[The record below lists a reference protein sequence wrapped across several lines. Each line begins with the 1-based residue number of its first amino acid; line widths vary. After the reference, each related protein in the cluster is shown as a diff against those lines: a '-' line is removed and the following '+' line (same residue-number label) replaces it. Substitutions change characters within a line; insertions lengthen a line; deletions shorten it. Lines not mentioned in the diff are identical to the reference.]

1 MSILNGG
8 GDDATPLYKYDLA
21 GPDAARFLSWLSVR
35 DFAAHKPGRVSY
47 VAWCDERGK
56 VLDDGTI
63 TRFDERSFRLTSADP
78 SWAWLTDHAKGFDVT
93 VARTGAEG
101 LQLLSERRPEI
112 LILDVVLPDMDG
124 WKALAAIRA
133 DASLARMPVVV
144 VTVVDDR
151 NRGLS
156 LGATDYF
163 VKPID
168 LERMAAILASCRA
181 GAAA

>member
-1 MSILNGG
+1 MTGTVVPTLTRERPLVLVIDDDPAV
-8 GDDATPLYKYDLA
+8 GDLMKRL
-21 GPDAARFLSWLSVR
+21 
-35 DFAAHKPGRVSY
+35 
-47 VAWCDERGK
+47 
-56 VLDDGTI
+56 GT
-63 TRFDERSFRLTSADP
+63 RE
-78 SWAWLTDHAKGFDVT
+78 GFDVT